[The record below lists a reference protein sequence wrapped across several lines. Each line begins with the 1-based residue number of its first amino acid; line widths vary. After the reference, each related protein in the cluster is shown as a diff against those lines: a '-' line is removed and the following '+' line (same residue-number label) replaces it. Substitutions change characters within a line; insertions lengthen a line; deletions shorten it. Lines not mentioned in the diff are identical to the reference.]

1 MNRVSTQEY
10 ETKKQAFLRRH
21 EDWTVETSPMDEYG
35 RYHKSYICTDNAVW
49 TEINE
54 PEYQTV
60 EAKVEVKGVQFILK
74 QEVKLFRTEGWSTD
88 DATSIICY
96 EKF

>member
-1 MNRVSTQEY
+1 MTITAAEY
-10 ETKKQAFLRRH
+10 QDRKMAFLRKH
-21 EDWTVETSPMDEYG
+21 EDWTVETSPMNEYG
-35 RYHKSYICTDNAVW
+35 QYHKTYICRDHAVF

-54 PEYQTV
+54 PVYETV
-60 EAKVEVKGVQFILK
+60 EIETEVKGVKIQIK

>member
-1 MNRVSTQEY
+1 MTITTAEY
-10 ETKKQAFLRRH
+10 NSRKLAFLRKH
-21 EDWTVETSPMDEYG
+21 EDWTVETSPMNEYG
-35 RYHKSYICTDNAVW
+35 QYHKTYACTDGAIF

-54 PEYQTV
+54 PAYETV
-60 EAKVEVKGVQFILK
+60 EVETEVKGVKIRIK

-88 DATSIICY
+88 DATSITCY